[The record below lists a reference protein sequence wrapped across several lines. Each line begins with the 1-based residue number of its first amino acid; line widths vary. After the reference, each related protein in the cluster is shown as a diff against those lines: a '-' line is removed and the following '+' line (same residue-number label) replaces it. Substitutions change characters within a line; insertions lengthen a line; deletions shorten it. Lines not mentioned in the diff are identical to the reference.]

1 MTMRFIQII
10 MMTALS
16 ALTVQSFAQTSLSA
30 LRNMFSTSSVV
41 IECDYQTQVR
51 NVNVTGN
58 SQIFVQGEMYTMS
71 GNGIRVYCDGS
82 TLWTIDDASGE
93 VVIESCALQGKDYVS
108 SPVLLLA
115 ELDKFF
121 KVKST
126 QSLGAGK
133 DQIVLDAVADCGVK
147 QVDLI
152 LTSEGKA
159 VSGKFLLNDGNTLT
173 VKVTSMKKT
182 EEKQKSFFSPQQKF
196 GSDWVVTDLR

>member
-71 GNGIRVYCDGS
+71 GNGIRVYCDGT

-152 LTSEGKA
+152 LTSDGKA

>member
-1 MTMRFIQII
+1 

-71 GNGIRVYCDGS
+71 GNGIRVYCDGT

-152 LTSEGKA
+152 LTSDGKA

>member
-58 SQIFVQGEMYTMS
+58 SQIYVPGEMYTMS
-71 GNGIRVYCDGS
+71 GNGIRVYCDGT

-152 LTSEGKA
+152 LTSDGKA

-173 VKVTSMKKT
+173 VKVASMKRT

>member
-1 MTMRFIQII
+1 

-71 GNGIRVYCDGS
+71 GNGIRVYCDGT

-93 VVIESCALQGKDYVS
+93 VVIESCALQGKYYVS

-121 KVKST
+121 KVKSSK
-126 QSLGAGK
+126 SLGAGK

-152 LTSEGKA
+152 LTSDGKA

>member
-58 SQIFVQGEMYTMS
+58 SQIYVQGEMYTMS
-71 GNGIRVYCDGS
+71 GNGIRVYCDGT

-152 LTSEGKA
+152 LTSDGKA

-173 VKVTSMKKT
+173 VKVTSMKRT